1 MSKHHAIFL
10 HYNAL
15 TKEGGPDV
23 CKNDFSFGAL
33 NFFLAGLMKYCSTM
47 HFTFPKRPITQ
58 LRGHST
64 TTWTEFCYFFDPP
77 TLRGQFYTQSVDKN
91 RHY

>member
-33 NFFLAGLMKYCSTM
+33 NSFLADLMKYCSTM

-58 LRGHST
+58 LKPVQQSRQQELRAYYPNMCLKVNHVKKFRK
-64 TTWTEFCYFFDPP
+64 TE
-77 TLRGQFYTQSVDKN
+77 LKA
-91 RHY
+91 